1 MSANEKELLN
11 IIREHENP
19 KKALEIAFDLLITF
33 LEKHEVPQ
41 DTSVESPRATA

>member
-1 MSANEKELLN
+1 MSTNEKELLN

-33 LEKHEVPQ
+33 LEKREAPQ
-41 DTSVESPRATA
+41 DTSFESPQVTA